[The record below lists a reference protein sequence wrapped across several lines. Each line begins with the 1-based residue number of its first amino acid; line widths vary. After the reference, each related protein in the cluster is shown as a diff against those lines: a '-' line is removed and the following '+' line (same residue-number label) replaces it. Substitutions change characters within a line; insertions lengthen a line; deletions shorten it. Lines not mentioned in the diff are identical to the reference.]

1 MIDCDFSNVL
11 FWTSRPLLAQYSLIW
26 FLLLSW
32 ISIWLIMTT
41 LIPFPSSRWALKT
54 HLLNIFYIHSRD
66 VNDFLRAA
74 APFGGELLYGSKRH
88 SFYLKNTKRPNQL
101 LFIQNFQWKT
111 VVWSSDSSP
120 KQRHEGSP
128 LWDRHKWTLGRNG
141 KYILNLFLGSSFLLP
156 VICTGK
162 KILPAF
168 TQSMVTPLKA
178 PLCKQFHL
186 EVTRRTDWF
195 FWIIPQFDLSVPLL
209 FMDDTGATHSLIPRL
224 PIVYRIEDDYYETAN
239 EDIFLMNSLETGGS
253 IST

>member
-141 KYILNLFLGSSFLLP
+141 KYILNLFLGIEFLTSCY
-156 VICTGK
+156 VIY
-162 KILPAF
+162 
-168 TQSMVTPLKA
+168 
-178 PLCKQFHL
+178 
-186 EVTRRTDWF
+186 
-195 FWIIPQFDLSVPLL
+195 SVPGKRFCQHLP
-209 FMDDTGATHSLIPRL
+209 SLWWPRWKHHY
-224 PIVYRIEDDYYETAN
+224 VS
-239 EDIFLMNSLETGGS
+239 NSTLRWLAGLIDFSG
-253 IST
+253 

>member
-1 MIDCDFSNVL
+1 MIFS
-11 FWTSRPLLAQYSLIW
+11 AQPRRSGASYCTGRKGTVFTWKIRSDRI
-26 FLLLSW
+26 
-32 ISIWLIMTT
+32 
-41 LIPFPSSRWALKT
+41 
-54 HLLNIFYIHSRD
+54 
-66 VNDFLRAA
+66 
-74 APFGGELLYGSKRH
+74 
-88 SFYLKNTKRPNQL
+88 SFYLFKIFNGKRLSDPLIPLPNKGMKAAL
-101 LFIQNFQWKT
+101 SETDTSGRWVEMVNIFWIFF
-111 VVWSSDSSP
+111 
-120 KQRHEGSP
+120 
-128 LWDRHKWTLGRNG
+128 WDRVS
-141 KYILNLFLGSSFLLP
+141 YFLLCD
-156 VICTGK
+156 IQCTGK

-186 EVTRRTDWF
+186 EVARRTDWF